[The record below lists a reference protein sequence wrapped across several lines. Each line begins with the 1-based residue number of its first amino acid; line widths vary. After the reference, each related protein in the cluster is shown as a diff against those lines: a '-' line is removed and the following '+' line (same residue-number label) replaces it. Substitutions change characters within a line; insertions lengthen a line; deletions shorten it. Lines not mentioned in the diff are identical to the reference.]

1 MPGRTCVRPGPPGI
15 TRGFPRLS
23 PCGGQVGH
31 VLLSRSPL
39 ASSRGKVPFD
49 LHVLGAPP
57 AFILSRQDRT
67 LRPRAPRG
75 LRAGGPSGRH
85 VRRSDSIPIGRCPGR
100 RGLTQLSP
108 CTGSSAS
115 LNILGDGSR
124 HLLLRARTDLRCAS
138 RYPVPKVRAVAAP
151 RRAAR
156 RYIARKHSVCKRRL
170 RRSHFHHIYVALEPI
185 YRMFRL
191 YRTYILISISTR

>member
-39 ASSRGKVPFD
+39 ASSRRKVPFD

-57 AFILSRQDRT
+57 AFILSQDRT

-75 LRAGGPSGRH
+75 PGAEARSGRH
-85 VRRSDSIPIGRCPGR
+85 VTPIGFHSNWAMSWIR
-100 RGLTQLSP
+100 RGL
-108 CTGSSAS
+108 S
-115 LNILGDGSR
+115 LVPVLVRVHRYKDILEMAPRHLPLSR
-124 HLLLRARTDLRCAS
+124 H
-138 RYPVPKVRAVAAP
+138 P
-151 RRAAR
+151 RRSAVPR
-156 RYIARKHSVCKRRL
+156 GIRFPRYAPCGFPPRGKEIYCQSL
-170 RRSHFHHIYVALEPI
+170 RRVWS
-185 YRMFRL
+185 
-191 YRTYILISISTR
+191 

>member
-57 AFILSRQDRT
+57 AFILSQDRT

-75 LRAGGPSGRH
+75 LRAGGPSGRLT
-85 VRRSDSIPIGRCPGR
+85 PIGFHPNWAMSWKTGTN
-100 RGLTQLSP
+100 LLSP

-115 LNILGDGSR
+115 LNIPWRWLPPPPPPSAHRIFG
-124 HLLLRARTDLRCAS
+124 
-138 RYPVPKVRAVAAP
+138 AP
-151 RRAAR
+151 RGIRFPRYAPSRLPAAR
-156 RYIARKHSVCKRRL
+156 QGDILPESQLCGEVN
-170 RRSHFHHIYVALEPI
+170 SSHHIL
-185 YRMFRL
+185 
-191 YRTYILISISTR
+191 STIN